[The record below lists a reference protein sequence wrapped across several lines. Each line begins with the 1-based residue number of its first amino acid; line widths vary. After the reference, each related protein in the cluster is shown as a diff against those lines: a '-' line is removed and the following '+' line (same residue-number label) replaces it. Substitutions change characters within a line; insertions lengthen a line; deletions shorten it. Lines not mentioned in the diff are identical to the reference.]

1 MFDDHLNYIT
11 RQDKLFQYYWGQLDP
26 IRHDK
31 LRQLGLAIDRLATFD
46 WDDLF
51 ARHSAAC
58 ERLRRYLS
66 SVPEKEMD
74 YSRRPK
80 DWHEFIIDDALKQDL
95 YRSSE
100 ATLLEFLADYGTLG
114 TARLYGGVKP
124 LESLDRKLGERKTGP
139 RARQS
144 LRDTWDVVRFRIVTE
159 NVPVLREIAM
169 ALWQYFIDDI
179 VRCRN
184 YYLQP
189 LADSGRDAYR
199 AIHFEL
205 EIENQR
211 WVEVQVVT
219 EARDLTGH
227 LDYAVLFKRLLLP
240 LSLEHE
246 IWLRKFGYKVN
257 IFDNLTVPPG
267 AVRTRDQTG

>member
-1 MFDDHLNYIT
+1 VFDDHLNYVVQ
-11 RQDKLFQYYWGQLDP
+11 QDKVFQYYWGKLDSLQQ
-26 IRHDK
+26 DK
-31 LRQLGLAIDRLATFD
+31 LRQLGLAIDRLATPD
-46 WDDLF
+46 WGDLS

-66 SVPEKEMD
+66 SVPEKDMD

-80 DWHEFIIDDALKQDL
+80 DWQEFIIDDALKQDL

-100 ATLLEFLADYGTLG
+100 TALLEFLADYGTLG
-114 TARLYGGVKP
+114 AARLYGGVKP
-124 LESLDRKLGERKTGP
+124 LESLDRKLGERKTGT
-139 RARQS
+139 RARRN

-159 NVPVLREIAM
+159 NVPVLRDIAM

-179 VRCRN
+179 VRSRN

-189 LADSGRDAYR
+189 LADSGREAYR

-205 EIENQR
+205 EIERQR
-211 WVEVQVVT
+211 WVEVQVMT

-227 LDYAVLFKRLLLP
+227 LDHAMLFKRLLLP
-240 LSLEHE
+240 LSAEHE
-246 IWLRKFGYKVN
+246 NWLRQFVYKVN

-267 AVRTRDQTG
+267 AVRTKDRLG